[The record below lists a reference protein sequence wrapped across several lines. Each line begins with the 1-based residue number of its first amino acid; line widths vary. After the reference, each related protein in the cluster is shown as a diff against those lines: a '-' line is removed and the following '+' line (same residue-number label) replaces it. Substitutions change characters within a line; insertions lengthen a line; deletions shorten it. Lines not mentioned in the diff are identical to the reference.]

1 MESLLTSWLLQGK
14 RRRKGDL
21 MKVKVSLKKA
31 EKLVGKDI
39 EFVPWYQPFR
49 KDTTMTGK
57 LIRIR
62 GAMAG
67 KKGRPAKKAEKVMV
81 VKPTGKTRKWLRDLG
96 VMKPNQKTV
105 SFLLTGHK
113 LRSQKKLNN
122 PCPKRRKK
130 K

>member
-1 MESLLTSWLLQGK
+1 
-14 RRRKGDL
+14 

-39 EFVPWYQPFR
+39 EFVPWYQTFR

-67 KKGRPAKKAEKVMV
+67 KRGRPSKKAEKVMV
-81 VKPTGKTRKWLRDLG
+81 VEPTGKTRKWLRDIGLL
-96 VMKPNQKTV
+96 KPKQKTV

-113 LRSQKKLNN
+113 LRSQSKLNQSARK
-122 PCPKRRKK
+122 KRRK
-130 K
+130 

>member
-1 MESLLTSWLLQGK
+1 
-14 RRRKGDL
+14 

-39 EFVPWYQPFR
+39 EFVPWYQTFR

-67 KKGRPAKKAEKVMV
+67 KRGRPSTKADKVMV
-81 VKPTGKTRKWLRDLG
+81 VKPTGKTRKWLRDIGLL
-96 VMKPNQKTV
+96 KAKQKTV

-113 LRSQKKLNN
+113 LRSQTRLKNN
-122 PCPKRRKK
+122 PCRRKTKRR
-130 K
+130 